1 MVGFRDDLT
10 VLYPLSDL
18 SGVRRGN
25 RVRLV
30 RTTRWLRV
38 GAGTAGP
45 GDRRRGQRHRRQA
58 AAGARPTAPRSTERR
73 PSRAAAP
80 ASISRL
86 ATGVRAIDGLLTCG
100 KGQRMGIFS
109 GSGVGKS
116 VLLGMMARYTAADVI
131 VIALIGER
139 GREVNE
145 FIERDLGPA
154 GLAKSVVVVATS
166 NEPALVRTQAA
177 STATAIAEYFRDQG
191 KDVLLLMDSLTR
203 FALAQREIGLAAGEP
218 PTTRGFTPSVFAM
231 LPKLVERAG
240 RSPQGSITA
249 FYSVLVEGDDPNE
262 PISDAV
268 RGLLDGHTWLSR
280 KLSSRGHYP
289 AIDVLESI
297 SRLMP
302 DVTDD
307 EHARRSMPSATC
319 WRAYRDHEDLI
330 SIGAYRRGSN
340 KHRRCGHRHAGSDR
354 PLPAAAG
361 GAAFHAGRRPR
372 AIVRTLSPVSATAG
386 GRELTEA
393 GQFPPP
399 TIMAKFHFRLATLL
413 RLRETVR
420 DERRLE
426 LAEAERADAK
436 LQTRLA
442 ELGGRQRQL
451 QSECRA
457 AAGPGEVDVP
467 RLVEAHQYAAAL
479 RERETEL
486 GSSARRWRLRLA
498 AAGKPWSRPIATCK
512 RWRSSAKA
520 SGKPTGGKKNDKRPS
535 SSTKWHR
542 RRPTICCRS
551 PAGCRDSANSSH
563 LVGWSVPHGCDTGYA
578 QHKTDSL
585 GRIGRSAGRRAN
597 RQCPVAAPGNAQPA
611 D

>member
-1 MVGFRDDLT
+1 MPTALTGSVARTVGTTVSAVGFPAPVGAVAEIQRQSGAALLAEVVGFRDDLT

-38 GAGTAGP
+38 GPELLGRVIDAEGNTIDNKPQPAL
-45 GDRRRGQRHRRQA
+45 GDRTSLN
-58 AAGARPTAPRSTERR
+58 RPPPDPCTRPRIDQPLT
-73 PSRAAAP
+73 
-80 ASISRL
+80 
-86 ATGVRAIDGLLTCG
+86 TGVRAIDGLLTCG

-116 VLLGMMARYTAADVI
+116 VLLGMMARYTTADVI

-139 GREVNE
+139 GREVNQ

-166 NEPALVRTQAA
+166 NQPALVRTQAA

-218 PTTRGFTPSVFAM
+218 PTTRGFTPSVFAL

-240 RSPQGSITA
+240 RSPRGSITA
-249 FYSVLVEGDDPNE
+249 FYSVLVEADDPNE

-302 DVTDD
+302 EVADD
-307 EHARRSMPSATC
+307 EHARATYAI
-319 WRAYRDHEDLI
+319 RDLLGAYRDHQDLI

-340 KHRRCGHRHAGSDR
+340 KTVDAAIDMQDDLNRYLRQPVEQPATMADARSQLLELQRR
-354 PLPAAAG
+354 LTG
-361 GAAFHAGRRPR
+361 GAGILACPGQ
-372 AIVRTLSPVSATAG
+372 TGMSA
-386 GRELTEA
+386 
-393 GQFPPP
+393 PPY
-399 TIMAKFHFRLATLL
+399 T
-413 RLRETVR
+413 
-420 DERRLE
+420 
-426 LAEAERADAK
+426 
-436 LQTRLA
+436 
-442 ELGGRQRQL
+442 
-451 QSECRA
+451 
-457 AAGPGEVDVP
+457 
-467 RLVEAHQYAAAL
+467 
-479 RERETEL
+479 
-486 GSSARRWRLRLA
+486 
-498 AAGKPWSRPIATCK
+498 
-512 RWRSSAKA
+512 
-520 SGKPTGGKKNDKRPS
+520 N
-535 SSTKWHR
+535 
-542 RRPTICCRS
+542 
-551 PAGCRDSANSSH
+551 
-563 LVGWSVPHGCDTGYA
+563 
-578 QHKTDSL
+578 
-585 GRIGRSAGRRAN
+585 
-597 RQCPVAAPGNAQPA
+597 
-611 D
+611 